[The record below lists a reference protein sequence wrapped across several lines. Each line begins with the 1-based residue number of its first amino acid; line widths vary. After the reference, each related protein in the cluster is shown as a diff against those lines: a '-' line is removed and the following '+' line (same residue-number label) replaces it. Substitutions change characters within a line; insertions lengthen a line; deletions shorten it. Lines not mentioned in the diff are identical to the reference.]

1 MAGLRRGET
10 RKGRGFGA
18 LLAALVAVAAVTLTP
33 ASALAGTV
41 NLSTGNPGAI
51 RYDGAL
57 NETNVVTVSATAT
70 TVTITDT
77 ATIAIGID
85 MPPCMLSNANQTAT
99 CTGTGLVAFLG
110 NQNDQLTFSSTPAGV
125 AQVSGGDGGDT
136 LTGGPGREVMQGD
149 AGIDTLSGNGG
160 NDALTG
166 GGENDTMTG
175 GEGND
180 LFEGLPALGGAPGNW
195 VAGDD
200 DADGGEGND
209 TFLST
214 FGDPGSDTFAGGGGD
229 DLYQSIA
236 PDGNDIFSGGP
247 GNDTYQSP
255 RLDGS
260 DVVTG
265 GTGRDTVDCSSRT
278 GVLTVTLDGAPGD
291 GQAGEGDNIGADVE
305 DFLSGSANDTI
316 AGNGL
321 GNALKG
327 AAGDDVL
334 SGAGGNDALD
344 GGLSDAGSDTLD
356 GGDGDDSGTGGPGD
370 DALLGRGGADSL
382 DGGGGADSLS
392 GHDGPDQLFGGAGI
406 DALSGGS
413 GDDLVRGGAPALV
426 GADGSDSLKGDE
438 GNDRLLGDEGDDTLD
453 GGTGAD
459 SMSGGDGTDTADF
472 QSRFE
477 SIATTLDA
485 LPNDGAPGERD
496 NVGTDVEN
504 VRGGRLDDD
513 IEGDARSNVLEGR
526 AGEDYADGGRGPDD
540 LDGGVSGDVL
550 RARDGGADRI
560 ACGDGPDF
568 VIADSRDSAGADCER
583 VDRAGRAR
591 PVQGR
596 TTTIRRRKGKPDFS
610 PARIR
615 RFVPLKD
622 VLNVPVSSRVDAR
635 RAEVALTTARGRR
648 RQSATFGSGIF
659 QVRQGRR
666 GPGLTEV
673 VMKGGSFSRC
683 RPARG
688 ARGDASAAQRS
699 RRVIRRL
706 RGRARGRF
714 RTRGRYSAATVRGT
728 NYEVID
734 RCDGTLTRVTSG
746 VVVVRDLARRRTIR
760 LRAGKSYLAR
770 AR

>member
-10 RKGRGFGA
+10 RQGRGFGA
-18 LLAALVAVAAVTLTP
+18 FLAALVVGAVTLAP
-33 ASALAGTV
+33 GSALAATV
-41 NLSTGNPGAI
+41 NLSTANPGAI

-57 NETNVVTVSATAT
+57 GETNVVTVSAAPG

-77 ATIAIGID
+77 GATIAIGVD
-85 MPPCMLSNANQTAT
+85 MPPCVLSNGNRTAT
-99 CTGTGLVAFLG
+99 CTATGIVAFLG
-110 NQNDQLTFSSTPAGV
+110 NQNDQLTFSSTPSGV
-125 AQVSGGDGGDT
+125 AQVAGGDGGDT

-149 AGIDTLSGNGG
+149 AGIDDISGGGG

-166 GGENDTMTG
+166 GGENDTLNG

-180 LFEGLPALGGAPGNW
+180 TFEGPPALGAPGNW
-195 VAGDD
+195 VAGNDN
-200 DADGGEGND
+200 ADGGEGND

-214 FGDPGSDTFAGGGGD
+214 FGDPGSDTFSGGAGD
-229 DLYQSIA
+229 DLYQSIS

-255 RLDGS
+255 TLDGS

-278 GVLTVTLDGAPGD
+278 GALTVTLDGIPGD
-291 GQAGEGDNIGADVE
+291 GQAGEQDNIGADIE
-305 DFLSGSANDTI
+305 DFLAGSGNDTL
-316 AGNGL
+316 AGNGA

-327 AAGDDVL
+327 AAGEDVI

-344 GGLSDAGSDTLD
+344 GGAADSGSDTLD
-356 GGDGDDSGTGGPGD
+356 GGDGDDTGTGGPGD
-370 DALLGRGGADSL
+370 DALLGGAGADSL

-392 GHDGPDQLFGGAGI
+392 GHAGPDQLFGGAGI
-406 DALSGGS
+406 DALSGGP

-438 GNDRLLGDEGDDTLD
+438 GDDRLLGDEGDDTLD

-459 SMSGGDGTDTADF
+459 AMSGGDGTDTADF

-485 LPNDGAPGERD
+485 LPNDGAMGERD

-513 IEGDARSNVLEGR
+513 LEGDGRSNVLEGR
-526 AGEDYADGGRGPDD
+526 AGEDYADGGRASDD
-540 LDGGVSGDVL
+540 LDGGASGDVL

-560 ACGDGPDF
+560 ACGDGADF
-568 VIADSRDSAGADCER
+568 VIADSRDSPGADCER
-583 VDRAGRAR
+583 VDSAGRAR
-591 PVQGR
+591 PRQGR
-596 TTTIRRRKGKPDFS
+596 TATIRRRKGNPDFS
-610 PARIR
+610 PTRIR
-615 RFVPLKD
+615 RFVPLRD
-622 VLNVPVSSRVDAR
+622 ILNVPVSSRVDAR

-648 RQSATFGSGIF
+648 RQSATFGAGIF
-659 QVRQGRR
+659 QVLQTRR
-666 GPGLTEV
+666 GRGLTEV
-673 VMKGGSFSRC
+673 AMKGGSFGSC
-683 RPARG
+683 RRTPSARG
-688 ARGDASAAQRS
+688 GVFAAQRS

-734 RCDGTLTRVTSG
+734 RCDGTLTRVTRG
-746 VVVVRDLARRRTIR
+746 TVVVRDFARRRTIR